1 MLVKF
6 IYMETKFII
15 PKTKLEKIKR
25 IKEAEATLKKEFI
38 GLNNIIDKIIK
49 LITPWYVT
57 PEIIKRP
64 VIISLWGMTGTGKSS
79 VVKRLVELLGLFS
92 KTMFFDCG
100 EECNEGNSS
109 VSDKVSDFLNSDD
122 CEDLKSSD
130 SNDMVFVFDEFQY
143 ARTISDTGEELNKPN
158 LRPVWSI
165 IDSGLINI
173 NENNYSVGSF
183 LGFFEDIKPFAKDNP
198 EIKLDKL
205 IVNDPDDVKKVLET
219 LGFFYYQRNVP
230 GLMESGCSKYSYD
243 NYIDMNKEDCEN
255 PYRPLKII
263 EDCYIRTII
272 KKISS
277 AEKNKLDGK
286 AIIEEMFRIKTV
298 GELIDWLEDK
308 KPQITAPK
316 IINCTK
322 SLVFIVGNL
331 DEAFKVGGDLNPDF
345 DADIFYDET
354 SKVTINDIKVALKDR
369 FRAEQI
375 ARFGNTIIKYPTLK
389 KEHFELIIKNEIT
402 RIFTDFEKD
411 NNISVN
417 ITQDINNLLYFEGVY
432 PVQGVRPVFT
442 TIGSILTP
450 LLSDILIYK
459 EESKTPIVN
468 AEIGVV
474 EPEKGYKKPNKTIY
488 LKFNDGKIIEK
499 TIELT
504 LGNLRD
510 PQNRKTRYITS
521 VHEAGHAIV
530 MSALTGNLPTSI
542 VSVASDKGGF
552 CTTYDPEKTGE
563 ISSRRDVKFEVMI
576 SMAGYLAEHLIFKDD
591 EDRTLLGS
599 SSDISE
605 AWDILSN
612 AAFHEGYFE
621 PFRYSS
627 YKVQGNNDGI
637 PDGIDSREDI
647 DYKLK
652 REFQSLKS
660 ETINILCL
668 NIDLLKETALCL
680 GEKGSIGSKEF
691 LEIIK
696 NSKGRNQITEEYLEM
711 VKIENSANWYLEKL
725 KE

>member
-1 MLVKF
+1 MENKF
-6 IYMETKFII
+6 IL

-25 IKEAEATLKKEFI
+25 VKEAETTLKKEFI
-38 GLNNIIDKIIK
+38 GLDNIIDKIIQ
-49 LITPWYVT
+49 LITPWYIT

-64 VIISLWGMTGTGKSS
+64 VIVSLWGMTGTGKSS
-79 VVKRLVELLGLFS
+79 VVKRLVELLGLSS

-100 EECNEGNSS
+100 EECNEGNSG
-109 VSDKVSDFLNSDD
+109 VADKVADFLSTSD
-122 CEDLKSSD
+122 EDYLENSD

-143 ARTISDTGEELNKPN
+143 ARTLSETGEELNKAN
-158 LRPVWSI
+158 LRPIWSI
-165 IDSGLINI
+165 IDSGIINI
-173 NENNYSVGSF
+173 NENNYAVGSF
-183 LGFFEDIKPFAKDNP
+183 LGFFEDIKSLAKDHP
-198 EIKLDKL
+198 DIKLDKL
-205 IVNDPDDVKKVLET
+205 MVNDPDEVKEVLET
-219 LGFFYYQRNVP
+219 LGFFYYRRNVP
-230 GLMESGCSKYSYD
+230 GLMETGCSKYGFD
-243 NYIDMNKEDCEN
+243 DYIDMDKDDANN

-263 EDCYIRTII
+263 EDSYVRTII
-272 KKISS
+272 KKVSGI
-277 AEKNKLDGK
+277 EKVLNGK
-286 AIIEEMFRIKTV
+286 TIIEEMFKLKTL
-298 GELIDWLEDK
+298 GELIDWLEEK
-308 KPQITAPK
+308 RPEITAPK

-354 SKVTINDIKVALKDR
+354 SKVTINDIKSALKDR

-389 KEHFELIIKNEIT
+389 KEHFQYIIKSEIS
-402 RIFTDFEKD
+402 RIFTDFEKE

-417 ITQDINNLLYFEGVY
+417 VTKDIHDLLYFEGVY

-459 EESKTPIVN
+459 EESGKVVN
-468 AEIGVV
+468 VEIGVV
-474 EPEKGYKKPNKTIY
+474 DPEKGYKKSSKNIY
-488 LKFNDGKIIEK
+488 LKFNDGKVIEK

-576 SMAGYLAEHLIFKDD
+576 SMAGYLAEHIIFED

-599 SSDISE
+599 SSDINE
-605 AWDILSN
+605 AWETLSDAVFKN
-612 AAFHEGYFE
+612 GYFE
-621 PFRYSS
+621 PFSYSN
-627 YKVQGNNDGI
+627 YMVQGNNDGI
-637 PDGIDSREDI
+637 PDGLNSKKEIDE
-647 DYKLK
+647 KLE
-652 REFQSLKS
+652 REFKTLKNETIEILKS
-660 ETINILCL
+660 NIN
-668 NIDLLKETALCL
+668 LLKNTAIYL
-680 GEKGSIGSKEF
+680 GEKGSMGANEF
-691 LEIIK
+691 LDCIRKSEG
-696 NSKGRNQITEEYLEM
+696 NELTEEYLERT
-711 VKIENSANWYLEKL
+711 KKENSVNWYLEKL
-725 KE
+725 LKE

>member
-1 MLVKF
+1 
-6 IYMETKFII
+6 METKFIL

-25 IKEAEATLKKEFI
+25 VEETKITLKKEFI
-38 GLNNIIDKIIK
+38 GLDNIIDKIIQ
-49 LITPWYVT
+49 LVTPWYIT

-64 VIISLWGMTGTGKSS
+64 VVISLWGMTGTGKSS
-79 VVKRLVELLGLFS
+79 VVKRLVELLGLSS
-92 KTMFFDCG
+92 KTIFLDCG
-100 EECNEGNSS
+100 EECNDGNSS
-109 VSDKVSDFLNSDD
+109 VADKVSDFLNTSD
-122 CEDLKSSD
+122 EDYSTENSD

-143 ARTISDTGEELNKPN
+143 ARTLSESGEELSKPN
-158 LRPVWSI
+158 LRPIWSI
-165 IDSGLINI
+165 VDSGIINI
-173 NENNYSVGSF
+173 NENNYTIGSF
-183 LGFFEDIKPFAKDNP
+183 LGFFEDIKPLAKEYP
-198 EIKLDKL
+198 GIKLDKL
-205 IVNDPDDVKKVLET
+205 TVNDPDDVKIVLET
-219 LGFFYYQRNVP
+219 LGFFYYQRSVP

-243 NYIDMNKEDCEN
+243 NYVDMGKEDSDN

-263 EDCYIRTII
+263 DDSYVRTII
-272 KKISS
+272 KRINSV
-277 AEKNKLDGK
+277 EKKLDGK
-286 AIIEEMFRIKTV
+286 AIIEEMFQLKTL
-298 GELIDWLEDK
+298 GELIDWIEEK
-308 KPQITAPK
+308 KPQIVAPK

-354 SKVTINDIKVALKDR
+354 SKVTINDIKTSLKDR

-389 KEHFELIIKNEIT
+389 REHFEHIIKNEIT
-402 RIFTDFEKD
+402 RIFTDFEKE

-417 ITQDINNLLYFEGVY
+417 VTQDIHNLLYFEGVY

-450 LLSDILIYK
+450 LLSDILIYR
-459 EESKTPIVN
+459 EESKNPIVN
-468 AEIGVV
+468 VEIGVI
-474 EPEKGYKKPNKTIY
+474 EPEKGYKKSRKNIY

-576 SMAGYLAEHLIFKDD
+576 SMAGYLAEHIIFKED

-599 SSDISE
+599 SSD
-605 AWDILSN
+605 N
-612 AAFHEGYFE
+612 
-621 PFRYSS
+621 
-627 YKVQGNNDGI
+627 
-637 PDGIDSREDI
+637 
-647 DYKLK
+647 
-652 REFQSLKS
+652 
-660 ETINILCL
+660 
-668 NIDLLKETALCL
+668 
-680 GEKGSIGSKEF
+680 
-691 LEIIK
+691 
-696 NSKGRNQITEEYLEM
+696 
-711 VKIENSANWYLEKL
+711 
-725 KE
+725 

>member
-1 MLVKF
+1 
-6 IYMETKFII
+6 METKFIL

-25 IKEAEATLKKEFI
+25 VKEAEIILKKEFI
-38 GLNNIIDKIIK
+38 GLDNIIDKIIQ
-49 LITPWYVT
+49 LVTPWYIT

-64 VIISLWGMTGTGKSS
+64 VVISLWGMTGTGKSS
-79 VVKRLVELLGLFS
+79 VVKRLVELLGLSS
-92 KTMFFDCG
+92 KTIFLDCG
-100 EECNEGNSS
+100 EECNDGNSS
-109 VSDKVSDFLNSDD
+109 VADKVSDFLNASD
-122 CEDLKSSD
+122 EDYSTENSD

-143 ARTISDTGEELNKPN
+143 ARTLSESGEELSKPN
-158 LRPVWSI
+158 LRPIWSI
-165 IDSGLINI
+165 VDSGIINI
-173 NENNYSVGSF
+173 NENNYTIGSF
-183 LGFFEDIKPFAKDNP
+183 LGFFEDIRPLAREYP

-205 IVNDPDDVKKVLET
+205 MVNDPDDVKIVLET
-219 LGFFYYQRNVP
+219 LGFFYYQRSVP
-230 GLMESGCSKYSYD
+230 GLMESGCSKYSYE
-243 NYIDMNKEDCEN
+243 NYVDMGKEDFDN

-263 EDCYIRTII
+263 DDSYVRTII
-272 KKISS
+272 KRVNSV
-277 AEKNKLDGK
+277 EKKLDGK
-286 AIIEEMFRIKTV
+286 AIIEEMFQLKTL
-298 GELIDWLEDK
+298 GELIDWIEEK
-308 KPQITAPK
+308 KPQIVAPK

-354 SKVTINDIKVALKDR
+354 SKVTINDIKTSLKNR

-389 KEHFELIIKNEIT
+389 REHFEHIIKNEIT
-402 RIFTDFEKD
+402 RIFTDFEKE

-417 ITQDINNLLYFEGVY
+417 VTQDIHNLLYFEGVY

-450 LLSDILIYK
+450 LLSDILIYR
-459 EESKTPIVN
+459 EESKNPIVN
-468 AEIGVV
+468 VEIGVI
-474 EPEKGYKKPNKTIY
+474 EPEKGYKKSRKNIY

-576 SMAGYLAEHLIFKDD
+576 SMAGYLAEHIIFKED

-599 SSDISE
+599 SSDITE
-605 AWDILSN
+605 AWETLSD
-612 AAFHEGYFE
+612 AAFNNGYFE
-621 PFRYSS
+621 PFRYSNYS
-627 YKVQGNNDGI
+627 VQGNNDGV
-637 PDGIDSREDI
+637 PDGIDSKMYI
-647 DYKLK
+647 DEKLE
-652 REFQSLKS
+652 REFKTLKND
-660 ETINILCL
+660 TINILNS
-668 NIDLLKETALCL
+668 NINLLKETALCL
-680 GEKGSIGSKEF
+680 GEKGSIGANEF
-691 LEIIK
+691 LNIIK
-696 NSKGRNQITEEYLEM
+696 KSEGNQLTEEYLE
-711 VKIENSANWYLEKL
+711 KTKKENSINWYLEKL

>member
-1 MLVKF
+1 
-6 IYMETKFII
+6 METKFIL

-25 IKEAEATLKKEFI
+25 VEETKIILKKEFI
-38 GLNNIIDKIIK
+38 GLDNIIDKIIQ
-49 LITPWYVT
+49 LVTPWYIT

-64 VIISLWGMTGTGKSS
+64 VVISLWGMTGTGKSS
-79 VVKRLVELLGLFS
+79 VVKRLVELLGLSS
-92 KTMFFDCG
+92 KTIFLDCG
-100 EECNEGNSS
+100 EECNDGNSS
-109 VSDKVSDFLNSDD
+109 VADKVSDFLNASD
-122 CEDLKSSD
+122 EDYSTENSD

-143 ARTISDTGEELNKPN
+143 ARTLSESGEELSKPN
-158 LRPVWSI
+158 LRPIWSI
-165 IDSGLINI
+165 VDSGIINI
-173 NENNYSVGSF
+173 NENNYTIGSF
-183 LGFFEDIKPFAKDNP
+183 LGFFEDIKPLAKEYP
-198 EIKLDKL
+198 GIKLDKL
-205 IVNDPDDVKKVLET
+205 TVNDPDDVKIVLET
-219 LGFFYYQRNVP
+219 LGFFYYQRSVP

-243 NYIDMNKEDCEN
+243 NYVDMDKEDSDN

-263 EDCYIRTII
+263 DDSYVRTII
-272 KKISS
+272 KRVNSV
-277 AEKNKLDGK
+277 EKKLDGK
-286 AIIEEMFRIKTV
+286 AIIEEMFKLKTL
-298 GELIDWLEDK
+298 GELIDWIEEK
-308 KPQITAPK
+308 KPQIVAPK

-354 SKVTINDIKVALKDR
+354 SKVTINDIKTSLKDR

-389 KEHFELIIKNEIT
+389 REHFEHIIKNEIT
-402 RIFTDFEKD
+402 RIFTDFEKE

-417 ITQDINNLLYFEGVY
+417 VTQDIHNLLYFEGVY

-450 LLSDILIYK
+450 LLSDILIYR
-459 EESKTPIVN
+459 EESKNPIVN
-468 AEIGVV
+468 VEIGVI
-474 EPEKGYKKPNKTIY
+474 EPEKGYKKSRKNIY

-576 SMAGYLAEHLIFKDD
+576 SMAGYLAEHIIFKED

-599 SSDISE
+599 SSDITE
-605 AWDILSN
+605 AWETLSD
-612 AAFHEGYFE
+612 AAFNNGYFE
-621 PFRYSS
+621 PFRYSNYS
-627 YKVQGNNDGI
+627 VQGNNDGV
-637 PDGIDSREDI
+637 PDGIDSKMYI
-647 DYKLK
+647 DEKLE
-652 REFQSLKS
+652 REFRALKND
-660 ETINILCL
+660 TINILNS
-668 NIDLLKETALCL
+668 NINLLKETALCL
-680 GEKGSIGSKEF
+680 GEKGSIGANEF
-691 LEIIK
+691 LNIIK
-696 NSKGRNQITEEYLEM
+696 KSEGNQLTEEYLE
-711 VKIENSANWYLEKL
+711 KTKKENSVNWYLEKL
-725 KE
+725 KERAD

>member
-1 MLVKF
+1 
-6 IYMETKFII
+6 METKFIL

-25 IKEAEATLKKEFI
+25 IKEAELTLKKEFI
-38 GLNNIIDKIIK
+38 GLDNIIEKIIQ
-49 LITPWYVT
+49 LITPWYIT

-64 VIISLWGMTGTGKSS
+64 VIVSLWGMTGTGKSS
-79 VVKRLVELLGLFS
+79 VVKRLVDLLGLSS

-100 EECNEGNSS
+100 EECNDGNSS
-109 VSDKVSDFLNSDD
+109 VSDKVSDFLNSSD
-122 CEDLKSSD
+122 EDYLDNSD
-130 SNDMVFVFDEFQY
+130 SSNDMVFVFDEFQY
-143 ARTISDTGEELNKPN
+143 ARTLSETGEELNKAN
-158 LRPVWSI
+158 LRPIWSI
-165 IDSGLINI
+165 IDSGIINI
-173 NENNYSVGSF
+173 NENNYSVGNF
-183 LGFFEDIKPFAKDNP
+183 LGFFEDIKAFSREHP

-205 IVNDPDDVKKVLET
+205 KVNDPDEVKIVLET

-230 GLMESGCSKYSYD
+230 GLMESGCSKYGFD
-243 NYIDMNKEDCEN
+243 EYIDLSKEEASN

-263 EDCYIRTII
+263 EDSYLRTII
-272 KKISS
+272 KKVSGL
-277 AEKNKLDGK
+277 EKVMNGK
-286 AIIEEMFRIKTV
+286 AIIEEMYQLKTL
-298 GELIDWLEDK
+298 GELIDWIEEK
-308 KPQITAPK
+308 KPEITAPR

-354 SKVTINDIKVALKDR
+354 SKVTINDIKTALKDR

-389 KEHFELIIKNEIT
+389 REHFEHIIKNEVS
-402 RIFTDFEKD
+402 RIFEDFNKE
-411 NNISVN
+411 NNITVKAS
-417 ITQDINNLLYFEGVY
+417 QDIYNLLYFEGVY

-450 LLSDILIYK
+450 LLSDVLIYK
-459 EESKTPIVN
+459 EESSEEIKEV
-468 AEIGVV
+468 EIGVI
-474 EPEKGYKKPNKTIY
+474 EPEKGYKKSKKNIY

-510 PQNRKTRYITS
+510 PENRKTRYITS

-563 ISSRRDVKFEVMI
+563 IPSRKDIKIEVMI
-576 SMAGYLAEHLIFKDD
+576 SMAGYLAEHIIFKDD

-605 AWDILSN
+605 AWSTLSD
-612 AAFHEGYFE
+612 AVFHNGYFE
-621 PFRYSS
+621 PFSYSN
-627 YKVQGNNDGI
+627 YIVQGNNDGT
-637 PDGIDSREDI
+637 PDGINSKGSI
-647 DYKLK
+647 DEKLEKEFMILK
-652 REFQSLKS
+652 RD
-660 ETINILCL
+660 TINILNANL
-668 NIDLLKETALCL
+668 NLLKETALYL
-680 GEKGSIGSKEF
+680 GEKGSIGANEF
-691 LEIIK
+691 LDIIK
-696 NSKGRNQITEEYLEM
+696 ESKGNQLTEEYLNKTKM
-711 VKIENSANWYLEKL
+711 ENSVNWYLEKL
-725 KE
+725 MEKEERVD

>member
-1 MLVKF
+1 
-6 IYMETKFII
+6 METKFIL

-25 IKEAEATLKKEFI
+25 VEETKIILKKEFI
-38 GLNNIIDKIIK
+38 GLDNIIDKIIQ
-49 LITPWYVT
+49 LVTPWYIT

-64 VIISLWGMTGTGKSS
+64 VVISLWGMTGTGKSS
-79 VVKRLVELLGLFS
+79 VVKRLVELLGLSS
-92 KTMFFDCG
+92 KTIFLDCG
-100 EECNEGNSS
+100 EECNDGNSS
-109 VSDKVSDFLNSDD
+109 VADKVSDFLNASD
-122 CEDLKSSD
+122 EDYSTENSD

-143 ARTISDTGEELNKPN
+143 ARTLSESGEELSKPN
-158 LRPVWSI
+158 LRPIWSI
-165 IDSGLINI
+165 VDSGIINI
-173 NENNYSVGSF
+173 NENNYTIGSF
-183 LGFFEDIKPFAKDNP
+183 LGFFEDIKPLAKEYP
-198 EIKLDKL
+198 GIKLDKL
-205 IVNDPDDVKKVLET
+205 TVNDPDDVKIVLET
-219 LGFFYYQRNVP
+219 LGFFYYQRSVP

-243 NYIDMNKEDCEN
+243 NYVDMGKEDSDN

-263 EDCYIRTII
+263 DDSYVRTII
-272 KKISS
+272 KRINSV
-277 AEKNKLDGK
+277 EKKLDGK
-286 AIIEEMFRIKTV
+286 AIIEEMFQLKTL
-298 GELIDWLEDK
+298 GELIDWIEEK
-308 KPQITAPK
+308 KPQIVAPK

-354 SKVTINDIKVALKDR
+354 SKVTINDIKTSLKDR

-389 KEHFELIIKNEIT
+389 REHFEQIIKNEIT
-402 RIFTDFEKD
+402 RIFTDFEKE

-417 ITQDINNLLYFEGVY
+417 VTQDIHNLLYFEGVY

-450 LLSDILIYK
+450 LLSDILIYR
-459 EESKTPIVN
+459 EESKNPIVN
-468 AEIGVV
+468 VEIGVI
-474 EPEKGYKKPNKTIY
+474 EPEKGYKKSRKNIY

-576 SMAGYLAEHLIFKDD
+576 SMAGYLAEHIIFKED

-599 SSDISE
+599 SSDITE
-605 AWDILSN
+605 AWETLSD
-612 AAFHEGYFE
+612 AAFNNGYFE
-621 PFRYSS
+621 PFRYSN
-627 YKVQGNNDGI
+627 YTVQGNNDGV
-637 PDGIDSREDI
+637 PDGIDSKMYI
-647 DYKLK
+647 DEKLE
-652 REFQSLKS
+652 REFKALKND
-660 ETINILCL
+660 TVNILNS
-668 NIDLLKETALCL
+668 NINLLKETALCL
-680 GEKGSIGSKEF
+680 GEKGSIGANEF
-691 LEIIK
+691 LDIIK
-696 NSKGRNQITEEYLEM
+696 KSEGNQLTEEYLE
-711 VKIENSANWYLEKL
+711 KTKKENSVNWYLEKL